1 MWKKGPRSHEHR
13 PPVSTRSRETQ
24 LHTLHTSRPRPAP
37 TPTRIRLD
45 PSSSI
50 CSWCKLLM
58 FSILLIL
65 LLTKKSFFSRV
76 NLSTPS
82 MFLSRLKEISK
93 TLGTSKAFINE
104 HRSRRA
110 QDVADLEA
118 AARPGNVAGRAAHRA
133 PKACCPG
140 SQHEAE
146 DRNRLLPKEL
156 SLTSPVKGFTCRLGL
171 WASRCPRG
179 ARHRPDRGR
188 GLPGPSSGCRAGFG
202 AAARPPAASQLTP
215 ALSARPGSQSSG
227 SGCRKGPALGGS
239 AAPLG
244 SQCT

>member
-1 MWKKGPRSHEHR
+1 MCRRKG
-13 PPVSTRSRETQ
+13 
-24 LHTLHTSRPRPAP
+24 HTFTNTDPQRAHGLVRHSSRPRPVP

-76 NLSTPS
+76 NLSIPS

-93 TLGTSKAFINE
+93 TLGTGKAFINK
-104 HRSRRA
+104 HRPHRA
-110 QDVADLEA
+110 QDVAGLEA

-133 PKACCPG
+133 PEACCPG
-140 SQHEAE
+140 SQHRAE
-146 DRNRLLPKEL
+146 DRNRLLPEEL
-156 SLTSPVKGFTCRLGL
+156 SLTSPVKGFTCGLGL

-179 ARHRPDRGR
+179 LPRPRF
-188 GLPGPSSGCRAGFG
+188 GLRDWFGGGCRS
-202 AAARPPAASQLTP
+202 PCSLTTHSSSVSASRFSILRIW
-215 ALSARPGSQSSG
+215 LS
-227 SGCRKGPALGGS
+227 
-239 AAPLG
+239 
-244 SQCT
+244 